1 MIATSV
7 AYDLVFLIHVIAA
20 VSTLIVLIVMRW
32 SAQLVARGA
41 DAATQRV
48 RFPERRNWAAR
59 AMHILP
65 ISGIIMVAS
74 GGNSVSIG
82 HLWVVLGIIIY
93 FAAAG
98 HLEVRVLPLERSI
111 GQIIHRDG
119 QANPDQ
125 GRHLMKS
132 IDVLLLLIALA
143 FVVMLVQ
150 F

>member
-1 MIATSV
+1 
-7 AYDLVFLIHVIAA
+7 
-20 VSTLIVLIVMRW
+20 
-32 SAQLVARGA
+32 
-41 DAATQRV
+41 
-48 RFPERRNWAAR
+48 
-59 AMHILP
+59 
-65 ISGIIMVAS
+65 MVAS
-74 GGNSVSIG
+74 GGTSVSIG

-98 HLEVRVLPLERSI
+98 HLEARVLPLERSI

-125 GRHLMKS
+125 GRLLMKS
-132 IDVLLLLIALA
+132 IDVLLLLIAIA

>member
-7 AYDLVFLIHVIAA
+7 AYDLVFLVHVIAA

-41 DAATQRV
+41 DAATQQA

-59 AMHILP
+59 SMHVLP
-65 ISGIIMVAS
+65 ITGLIMVAS
-74 GGNSVSIG
+74 GGASVSIG
-82 HLWVVLGIIIY
+82 HLWVVIGIVIY

-98 HLEVRVLPLERSI
+98 HLEARVLPLERSI

-119 QANPDQ
+119 EANPEQ
-125 GRHLMKS
+125 GRLLMKS
-132 IDVLLLLIALA
+132 IDVLLALIAVA
-143 FVVMLVQ
+143 FVTMLVQ